1 MLIHGGDD
9 MFEKMVEELPL
20 KILEVFQR
28 FLKSYEKAPPR
39 ILKVINRKQAK
50 IELNVSDNTLD
61 KWEKQGLKRYQ
72 APGEDVRIIF
82 YLVDDLHRFLGVE
95 NG

>member
-1 MLIHGGDD
+1 

-20 KILEVFQR
+20 KIVEVFQR

-61 KWEKQGLKRYQ
+61 KWERQGLRRYQ
-72 APGEDVRIIF
+72 PKGEDTRIVF
-82 YLVDDLHRFLGVE
+82 YVVDDIHKFIGVE
-95 NG
+95 E

>member
-1 MLIHGGDD
+1 

-61 KWEKQGLKRYQ
+61 KWEKQGLKRCQ
-72 APGEDVRIIF
+72 PPGEDTRLVF
-82 YLVDDLHRFLGVE
+82 YVIDDLHKFLGVE